1 MNRRATITT
10 YITIMVITMMT
21 RREVDEL
28 EARLWAELHG
38 FNYFATSAASGTGVT
53 DMFQAMLIMTISIII
68 RNIILIKQ
76 DNHN

>member
-10 YITIMVITMMT
+10 IMVITMMS

-53 DMFQAMLIMTISIII
+53 DMFQAMLIMIIMIII
-68 RNIILIKQ
+68 LIIILIKKR
-76 DNHN
+76 

>member
-10 YITIMVITMMT
+10 IMVITMMS

-53 DMFQAMLIMTISIII
+53 DMFQAIIMKMIIMMKITIF
-68 RNIILIKQ
+68 RTGTPRATL
-76 DNHN
+76 